1 MRCHP
6 VVALLLVGGILAA
19 GSAAE
24 PARQQELRE
33 LSVDQAKQIVDKC
46 RGKGYIYLNALESL
60 SPGAAAELARHR
72 EYLILTTLRTLS
84 PEAAEAL
91 APFPGKLSL
100 DGIEELSDA
109 TAAGLGRCQAKVIS
123 LPRLATV
130 STRGQD
136 SLATAFA
143 ALGLPGLRTLT
154 SGPLAER
161 LVAAK
166 QVPAGLVEVSAD
178 AARALAKLPGNIQL
192 DTLQALTPEVAAILA
207 DRPRGGLSL
216 RGLRTLAPE
225 VATALVRTPGPLVL
239 DGVETVSDDV
249 AEILA
254 ARAVAEILAER
265 AGGLSLTG
273 LRDVPHPALLKQLL
287 QTNGLRAARS
297 LPDAAFAAIA
307 ASSGARTLDG
317 LTALTVAQAEML
329 GRHEGPLSLAG
340 ITALSDEAA
349 RGLLRHRG
357 PLHLPNLTD
366 FSAATLAAI
375 MDHGQMG
382 QRWIDQ
388 LQALT
393 APGARLIAATA
404 QPGLSFNSLK
414 TLSPEAARALATYRG
429 QMLGLDGLTTLDG
442 DTAAALA
449 EFAGQTLVLNNVKQV
464 PPAVAAALA
473 KSRANQ
479 LQVNAW
485 YTSLDR
491 NALLTPEFAS
501 LVRKCVASGQPL
513 QIDLKNLD
521 GPDGIAV
528 ARVLATMPGPLAL
541 HGLTTVSADVAAA
554 LAEYKGPALSLA
566 GLTSL
571 PAETAAAL
579 ARCRTWDGN
588 LATLRTLPVETARA
602 LAGHRGQQLVL
613 AGLTTITPE
622 AIEALAAYDGGQ
634 LYLRVQPLTP
644 ELVRTL
650 AACKAWQPTTETL
663 ATLTTEAARVLS
675 DMPQWNGN
683 LQGITAIDT
692 PDAVEIARIL
702 ARRQGPVSLHGLK
715 RISPRTLLALIEKE
729 NAFVPLVESLELIPE
744 PDGSPTDD
752 IVLPERF
759 LERQEQQRQQ
769 QGPMKTPE

>member
-464 PPAVAAALA
+464 PPAVAATLA
-473 KSRANQ
+473 KSRANA
-479 LQVNAW
+479 LQVNGW
-485 YTSLDR
+485 YTTIDR
-491 NALLTPEFAS
+491 KALLTPEFAS

>member
-521 GPDGIAV
+521 GPDGVDV

>member
-24 PARQQELRE
+24 PVRHQELRE
-33 LSVDQAKQIVDKC
+33 LSVAQAKQIVDDC

-72 EYLILTTLRTLS
+72 EFLTIGTLRTLS
-84 PEAAEAL
+84 PETAEAL
-91 APFPGKLSL
+91 APFAGRLNL

-109 TAAGLGRCQAKVIS
+109 AAAGLGRCRAVSLS

-143 ALGLPGLRTLT
+143 ALGLPALRTLT

-161 LVAAK
+161 LVAAR

-178 AARALAKLPGNIQL
+178 AARALAKLPGNIRL
-192 DTLQALTPEVAAILA
+192 DNLQALTPEVAAILA

-216 RGLRTLAPE
+216 CGLRTLTPD

-254 ARAVAEILAER
+254 ARA
-265 AGGLSLTG
+265 GGLSLTG
-273 LRDVPHPALLKQLL
+273 LRDVPQPALLKQLL

-297 LPDAAFAAIA
+297 
-307 ASSGARTLDG
+307 
-317 LTALTVAQAEML
+317 
-329 GRHEGPLSLAG
+329 
-340 ITALSDEAA
+340 LSDEAA

-375 MDHGQMG
+375 MQHDQMG
-382 QRWIDQ
+382 QRWIQ
-388 LQALT
+388 ELQSLGG
-393 APGARLIAATA
+393 PSARLIAAA
-404 QPGLSFNSLK
+404 GQPGLRLNSLK
-414 TLSPEAARALATYRG
+414 TLSPEAARGLAAYRG

-449 EFAGQTLVLNNVKQV
+449 EFAGQTLVLNNVKHL

-513 QIDLKNLD
+513 HVKDLPTLD

-541 HGLTTVSADVAAA
+541 HGLTTVSTEVAAA
-554 LAEYKGPALSLA
+554 LAEYKGPVLSLA
-566 GLTSL
+566 GLTTL

-579 ARCRTWDGN
+579 SRCRTWDGN
-588 LATLRTLPVETARA
+588 LAALRTLPVETARA

-613 AGLTTITPE
+613 AGLTSITPE
-622 AIEALAAYDGGQ
+622 AIEALAAYDGGR
-634 LYLRVQPLTP
+634 LYLRIQPLTP
-644 ELVRTL
+644 DLVRTL

-663 ATLTTEAARVLS
+663 ATLTTDAARVLS

-683 LQGITAIDT
+683 LPGITAIDT

-702 ARRQGPVSLHGLK
+702 ARRRGPVSLPGLK

-729 NAFVPLVESLELIPE
+729 DVFVPLVESLELIPE

-769 QGPMKTPE
+769 QHQGTIR

>member
-1 MRCHP
+1 MRCHL

-24 PARQQELRE
+24 PVRHQELRE
-33 LSVDQAKQIVDKC
+33 LSVAQAKKIVDDC

-72 EYLILTTLRTLS
+72 EFLTIGTLRTLS
-84 PEAAEAL
+84 PETAEAL
-91 APFPGKLSL
+91 APFAGRLNL

-109 TAAGLGRCQAKVIS
+109 AAAGLGRCRAVSLS

-143 ALGLPGLRTLT
+143 ALGLPGLRSLT

-192 DTLQALTPEVAAILA
+192 DTLQALPPEVAAILA

-216 RGLRTLAPE
+216 RGLRTLAPD

-254 ARAVAEILAER
+254 ARAVAEILAAR
-265 AGGLSLTG
+265 AGGLSLAG

-307 ASSGARTLDG
+307 ASSGDRTLDG
-317 LTALTVAQAEML
+317 LTALTAAQAEML

-375 MDHGQMG
+375 MQHDQMG
-382 QRWIDQ
+382 QRWIHE
-388 LQALT
+388 LQSLGG
-393 APGARLIAATA
+393 PSARLIATTTHA
-404 QPGLSFNSLK
+404 GLAFNSLK
-414 TLSPEAARALATYRG
+414 TLSPEAARGLAAYRG
-429 QMLGLDGLTTLDG
+429 QMLGLDGLTTLDD

-449 EFAGQTLVLNNVKQV
+449 EFAGQTLALNNVEQV

-491 NALLTPEFAS
+491 NAFLTPEFAS

-513 QIDLKNLD
+513 QLKDLATLD

-541 HGLTTVSADVAAA
+541 HGLTTVSTEVAAA

-622 AIEALAAYDGGQ
+622 AIEALAAYDGGR
-634 LYLRVQPLTP
+634 LYLRIQPLTP
-644 ELVRTL
+644 DLVRTL

-729 NAFVPLVESLELIPE
+729 DVFVPLVESLELIPE

-769 QGPMKTPE
+769 QQGTTRR

>member
-109 TAAGLGRCQAKVIS
+109 TAAGLGRCQAKSIS

-143 ALGLPGLRTLT
+143 ALGLPRLRTLT

>member
-464 PPAVAAALA
+464 PPAVAATLA
-473 KSRANQ
+473 KSRANA
-479 LQVNAW
+479 LQVNGW
-485 YTSLDR
+485 YTTIDR
-491 NALLTPEFAS
+491 KALLTPEFAS

-521 GPDGIAV
+521 GPDGVAV

>member
-464 PPAVAAALA
+464 PPAVAATLA
-473 KSRANQ
+473 KSRANA
-479 LQVNAW
+479 LQVNGW
-485 YTSLDR
+485 YTTIDR
-491 NALLTPEFAS
+491 KALLTPEFAS

-521 GPDGIAV
+521 GPDGVDV

>member
-91 APFPGKLSL
+91 APFPGKLKL

-521 GPDGIAV
+521 GPDGVDV